1 MTISGETRFRQLR
14 NLKALG
20 ANLSEDQIADALG
33 VALMSQ
39 AEAEA
44 GTGTGIRFMTAERL
58 KQAIAALEAGAGAAT
73 DTANFDGILSAAD
86 DTVQK
91 ALDTLDDYTPSIA
104 SATESSEGAVEQAT
118 DAEVRASTAGAKAVM
133 AEDLKTAAAVVA
145 LSDAATI
152 ALDWSS
158 GINFEV
164 TLTANRTLGNPTNE
178 VQGQWRTV
186 LVKGNDASARTLSF
200 DTEYGGTPPSLTDIT
215 STKFYLISIYCKDAS
230 KFLASAI
237 DGSD

>member
-1 MTISGETRFRQLR
+1 MTISGEARFRL
-14 NLKALG
+14 LKDLTALG
-20 ANLSEDQIADALG
+20 ANLTEQQIADAL
-33 VALMSQ
+33 AIAPMSQ

-44 GTGTGIRFMTAERL
+44 GTETTIRFVSALRL
-58 KQAIAALEAGAGAAT
+58 AQAIAALEPGAGAAT
-73 DTANFDGILSAAD
+73 DTTNFNGILSSAD

-91 ALDTLDDYTPSIA
+91 ALDTLDNYAPPT
-104 SATESSEGAVEQAT
+104 ATEAAEGAVELAT
-118 DAEVRASTAGAKAVM
+118 DAEIRASTSGAKALT
-133 AEDLKTAAAVVA
+133 AQDLQTAAAVVA
-145 LSDAATI
+145 LSDATTI

-164 TLTANRTLGNPTNE
+164 TLTANRTLGNPTSE

-186 LVKGNDASARTLSF
+186 LVKGDSATARTLSF
-200 DTEYGGTPPSLTDIT
+200 DTEYGGAPPSLTDIT
-215 STKFYLISIYCKDAS
+215 STKFHLVSIYCKGTS